1 MGRST
6 RGDSTYFSRQDLQIF
21 KARLYEDNGGTFI
34 GNRPQVAKIR
44 GEDPEFNRAWER
56 MEEKKSE
63 KYGENEWNKLPE
75 GKKHTQ
81 LINILRKT
89 ITRGQKK

>member
-21 KARLYEDNGGTFI
+21 KARLFEDNGGSFV
-34 GNRPQVAKIR
+34 GNRQHVAKTR
-44 GEDPEFNRAWER
+44 GEDPEFNSAWER
-56 MEEKKSE
+56 MEARKREL
-63 KYGENEWNKLPE
+63 YGEEKWDNLPE